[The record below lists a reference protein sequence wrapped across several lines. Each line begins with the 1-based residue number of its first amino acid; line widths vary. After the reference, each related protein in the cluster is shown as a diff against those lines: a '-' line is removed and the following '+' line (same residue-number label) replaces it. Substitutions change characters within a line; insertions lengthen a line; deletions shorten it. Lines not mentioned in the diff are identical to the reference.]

1 MKLFSQTILFLF
13 VFALCWEVISP
24 SFAQDERFYR
34 QLFDGSL
41 ARQKKKDFVFKYEF
55 TSPEYM
61 IDLNRDGVVDSFQTV
76 KKDGV
81 DFIRIMD
88 ANGMTKFEA
97 SLEGKGKRS
106 RIFKA
111 HLLGVSGKADVLIL
125 HYYEG
130 DTDEAVYE
138 GSARIYVLTIE
149 DKNLNKI
156 SMTKGPHFFHERES
170 ADEHYSKYWNRRF
183 VVNTV
188 DYNSDGIK
196 EISVSFNSIHR
207 IMTYNGSGVWTIY

>member
-1 MKLFSQTILFLF
+1 MKLLELSLIGFFIVT
-13 VFALCWEVISP
+13 LCHQGVAPAI
-24 SFAQDERFYR
+24 AQDERFYR
-34 QLFDGSL
+34 QLFDGSFSRL
-41 ARQKKKDFVFKYEF
+41 QDKDFVFKYEF

-61 IDLNRDGVVDSFQTV
+61 IDLNRDGIVDSFQTV

-88 ANGMTKFEA
+88 ANGNTKFEA
-97 SLEGKGKRS
+97 SLEGKGKGS
-106 RIFKA
+106 GIFKA
-111 HLLGVSGKADVLIL
+111 HLLGVSKSADVLIL

-138 GSARIYVLTIE
+138 GSARIYVVTIE
-149 DKNLNKI
+149 NRDLNKI

-183 VVNTV
+183 VVNTI
-188 DYNSDGIK
+188 DYNSDGVK
-196 EISVSFNSIHR
+196 EISVSFNKIHR
-207 IMTYNGSGVWTIY
+207 IMTYNGGGVWTLH